1 MSDNKEYLLLAN
13 PFYIKSFENEE
24 NIKKDLDKNIIDS
37 IKDKYNDSLLSIK
50 DEKQILKKIESLCVE
65 YTIKNTVDE
74 VLNSIISI
82 IILENLDD
90 KLLSKSSS

>member
-24 NIKKDLDKNIIDS
+24 NIEKDLDKNIIES